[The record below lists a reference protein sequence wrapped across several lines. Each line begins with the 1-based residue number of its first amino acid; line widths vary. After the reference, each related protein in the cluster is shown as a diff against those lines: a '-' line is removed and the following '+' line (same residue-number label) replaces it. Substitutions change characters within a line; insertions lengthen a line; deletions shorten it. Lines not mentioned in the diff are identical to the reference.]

1 MKCFQSA
8 AALVCA
14 CLSLASA
21 LPGYAEPD
29 YSEPALYTFTYGKGQ
44 WFEEDIAIDKAMNMT
59 RQITMKY

>member
-21 LPGYAEPD
+21 RPGYPEPD
-29 YSEPALYTFTYGKGQ
+29 YSEPALYTFTYGG
-44 WFEEDIAIDKAMNMT
+44 DRGLTMNMT
-59 RQITMKY
+59 RHITVKYG

>member
-21 LPGYAEPD
+21 LPGYPEPD
-29 YSEPALYTFTYGKGQ
+29 YSEPALYTFTYGGDRGLTGTSQLTKP
-44 WFEEDIAIDKAMNMT
+44 T
-59 RQITMKY
+59 Y